1 MDYPYRKF
9 FLFIPCM
16 LLIFSC
22 ALPNFAA
29 LAPAPAPTNPAP
41 IRPSASQVPA
51 TAQTVNNGQDVQSA
65 GSTVTIEPPDS
76 PDPIVELPTL
86 AVAATDNDSADQTQF
101 DIGVPYQLS
110 RSAVFFHKPP
120 AGQSLVYSLSGG
132 SQLEF
137 SSEPTGQV
145 GELIVVETEDST
157 YYLIPFSTD
166 AQLKLDV
173 TVPEGSLA
181 EIKANFLFEQPEDQ
195 LTWTT
200 SVPENEVTRAEFDAT
215 GQRPFL
221 VELRPAPGFDGVLE
235 IYNAEGL
242 LLSKDDN
249 GAGENEF
256 AIFTPSE
263 TSRLTFVISGY
274 QAAGGDFELS
284 VTQFP
289 E

>member
-76 PDPIVELPTL
+76 PDPIVELPTV

-101 DIGVPYQLS
+101 DIGAPYQLS

-145 GELIVVETEDST
+145 GELIVVETEDGMLVVNCPAGDDPILVAERNRGT
-157 YYLIPFSTD
+157 LVDEGPFASYED
-166 AQLKLDV
+166 AMDAVSDLQ
-173 TVPEGSLA
+173 TE
-181 EIKANFLFEQPEDQ
+181 ED
-195 LTWTT
+195 
-200 SVPENEVTRAEFDAT
+200 E
-215 GQRPFL
+215 
-221 VELRPAPGFDGVLE
+221 
-235 IYNAEGL
+235 
-242 LLSKDDN
+242 
-249 GAGENEF
+249 
-256 AIFTPSE
+256 
-263 TSRLTFVISGY
+263 
-274 QAAGGDFELS
+274 
-284 VTQFP
+284 
-289 E
+289 